1 MKLGYKIGLTIL
13 GGATAGFVVSKIF
26 VAIQLKKA
34 KERFAQPDVEKQ
46 QLIDLVLAS
55 KNIDNNQ
62 STQQLYANL
71 DNQQLKDELKTSNV
85 NSSTY
90 GVEYSGYEYSA
101 Y

>member
-26 VAIQLKKA
+26 VAIELKKA
-34 KERFAQPDVEKQ
+34 KARYEQPDVEKL

-55 KNIDNNQ
+55 KNIDNNP

-71 DNQQLKDELKTSNV
+71 DIQQLKDELNI

-90 GVEYSGYEYSA
+90 GVEYSAYEYSA